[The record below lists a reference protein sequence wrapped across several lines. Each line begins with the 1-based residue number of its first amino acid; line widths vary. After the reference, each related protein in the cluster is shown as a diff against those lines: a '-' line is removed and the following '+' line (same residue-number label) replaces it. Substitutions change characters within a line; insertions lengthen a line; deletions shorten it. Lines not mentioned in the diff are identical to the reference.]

1 MIDFNFSHQE
11 TAEIQKAK
19 DQVSYLAR
27 DNFSSSEN
35 KPWFLTIF
43 LQKTPIGVGSF
54 LEIDPET
61 WEIVSITVREDC
73 RHKKVGSY
81 TLKFMETKIKEL
93 GGRWTIVFIPLQM
106 KDFFSKNGYH
116 VSNNGKFIEK
126 DGDMYLKMA
135 KFLYPKTY
143 RSRTRH

>member
-1 MIDFNFSHQE
+1 MIDFKFSHQE
-11 TAEIQKAK
+11 TAEIKQEEK
-19 DQVSYLAR
+19 QVAYLAR
-27 DNFSSSEN
+27 DNFSLSEN

-43 LQKTPIGVGSF
+43 LQKAPIGVGSF

-61 WEIVSITVREDC
+61 WEIISITVREDC

-81 TLKFMETKIKEL
+81 TLKFIETKIKEL

-116 VSNNGKFIEK
+116 VSNNGEFIEK

>member
-1 MIDFNFSHQE
+1 MIDFKFSHQE
-11 TAEIQKAK
+11 TAEIKQEEK
-19 DQVSYLAR
+19 QVAYLAR

-61 WEIVSITVREDC
+61 WEIISITVREDY

-116 VSNNGKFIEK
+116 VSNNGEFIEK
-126 DGDMYLKMA
+126 DGDIYLKMA

>member
-1 MIDFNFSHQE
+1 MIDFKFSHQE
-11 TAEIQKAK
+11 TNEIKEAEKEVVFLSRNN
-19 DQVSYLAR
+19 VS
-27 DNFSSSEN
+27 FSEN
-35 KPWFLTIF
+35 KPWFLVIY

-61 WEIVSITVREDC
+61 WEIISLTVRESC
-73 RHKKVGSY
+73 RHKKVGTY

-93 GGRWTIVFIPLQM
+93 GGRWAIVFIHLDQ
-106 KDFFSKNGYH
+106 KEFFMKNGYH
-116 VSNNGKFIEK
+116 VSNNGEFVEK

-143 RSRTRH
+143 RSRTRY

>member
-1 MIDFNFSHQE
+1 MIDFKFSHQE

-27 DNFSSSEN
+27 DNFSPSEN

-61 WEIVSITVREDC
+61 WEIISITVREDC

-81 TLKFMETKIKEL
+81 TLKFIETKIKEL
-93 GGRWTIVFIPLQM
+93 GGR
-106 KDFFSKNGYH
+106 
-116 VSNNGKFIEK
+116 
-126 DGDMYLKMA
+126 
-135 KFLYPKTY
+135 
-143 RSRTRH
+143 

>member
-1 MIDFNFSHQE
+1 MIDFKFSHQE

-27 DNFSSSEN
+27 DNFSPSEN

-43 LQKTPIGVGSF
+43 LQKTPIGVSSF

-61 WEIVSITVREDC
+61 WEIISITVREDC

-81 TLKFMETKIKEL
+81 TLKFIETKIKEL

-116 VSNNGKFIEK
+116 VSNNGEFIEK

>member
-1 MIDFNFSHQE
+1 MIDFKFSHQE

-27 DNFSSSEN
+27 DNFSPSEN

-61 WEIVSITVREDC
+61 WEIISITVREDC

-81 TLKFMETKIKEL
+81 TLKFIETKIKEL

-106 KDFFSKNGYH
+106 KDFFSK
-116 VSNNGKFIEK
+116 KW
-126 DGDMYLKMA
+126 L
-135 KFLYPKTY
+135 
-143 RSRTRH
+143 SRF

>member
-1 MIDFNFSHQE
+1 MIDFKFSHQE

-27 DNFSSSEN
+27 DNFSPSEN
-35 KPWFLTIF
+35 KPWFLTIL

-61 WEIVSITVREDC
+61 WEIISITVREDC

-81 TLKFMETKIKEL
+81 TLKFIETKIKEL

-116 VSNNGKFIEK
+116 VSNNGEFIEK

>member
-1 MIDFNFSHQE
+1 MIDFKFSHQE
-11 TAEIQKAK
+11 TAEIKQEEK
-19 DQVSYLAR
+19 QVAYLAR

-54 LEIDPET
+54 LEIDPEA
-61 WEIVSITVREDC
+61 WEIISITVREDC

-81 TLKFMETKIKEL
+81 TLKFMETKVKEL

-116 VSNNGKFIEK
+116 VSNNGEFIEK
-126 DGDMYLKMA
+126 DGDIYLKMA

>member
-1 MIDFNFSHQE
+1 MIDFKFSHQE
-11 TAEIQKAK
+11 TAEIKQEEK
-19 DQVSYLAR
+19 QVAYLAR
-27 DNFSSSEN
+27 NSISPSEN

-43 LQKTPIGVGSF
+43 LQKAPIGVGSF

-73 RHKKVGSY
+73 RHKKVGTY

-93 GGRWTIVFIPLQM
+93 GGRWAIVFIPLTM
-106 KDFFSKNGYH
+106 KDFFSKNSYH
-116 VSNNGKFIEK
+116 VSNNGEFIEK

-143 RSRTRH
+143 RSRTSH

>member
-1 MIDFNFSHQE
+1 MIDFKFSHQE
-11 TAEIQKAK
+11 TSETKEEK
-19 DQVSYLAR
+19 KQVSYLDREA
-27 DNFSSSEN
+27 FSPSEN

-43 LQKTPIGVGSF
+43 LQKTPIGVSSF

-61 WEIVSITVREDC
+61 WEIISLTVKDSC
-73 RHKKVGSY
+73 RHKKVGTY

-93 GGRWTIVFIPLQM
+93 GGRWAIVFVPYGM
-106 KDFFSKNGYH
+106 KEFFSKNGYH
-116 VSNNGKFIEK
+116 ISNNGEFVEK
-126 DGDMYLKMA
+126 DGGMYLKMA

>member
-11 TAEIQKAK
+11 TAEIKQEEK
-19 DQVSYLAR
+19 QVAYLGR
-27 DNFSSSEN
+27 DNFSPSEN

-43 LQKTPIGVGSF
+43 LQKAPIGVGSF

-116 VSNNGKFIEK
+116 VSNNGEFIER
-126 DGDMYLKMA
+126 DGDVYLKMA

-143 RSRTRH
+143 RSRTSH